1 MRIAIIKDTRME
13 ERIYLTSLGD
23 RKQCLEGET
32 EKGMESHVFQALLGV
47 LILRTSLMRAGR
59 SSIASQE
66 NGPQTREATFANDH
80 NDYSGKLGKTLNQKG
95 RAVVV

>member
-1 MRIAIIKDTRME
+1 
-13 ERIYLTSLGD
+13 
-23 RKQCLEGET
+23 
-32 EKGMESHVFQALLGV
+32 
-47 LILRTSLMRAGR
+47 MRAGR

-95 RAVVV
+95 RAVIV